1 MKLRRHGMRAW
12 LAAKAKAKVRLWVDG
27 PEIVHWDDPRQRM
40 TWDEP
45 TWPLLRTLESVRGEG
60 APVHVGAYSGVHYT
74 VVVITGGQHHL
85 DWVSLMHAHDEG
97 GQWVVHEGNVGDHGP
112 VKIGSDCWV
121 GFQAVIMSGITI
133 GHGAAVAACAVVTRD
148 VEPYAVVGG
157 NPAKLIRYRFDEPTR
172 AALLRIAWWDWPK
185 EKVAVHADQIH
196 SEDVSAFVAG
206 HDPQLGSPTCPLCAS
221 GQKRS
226 PE

>member
-1 MKLRRHGMRAW
+1 MRAHRRGGVRGW
-12 LAAKAKAKVRLWVDG
+12 LTEKAKAKVRLWVTG

-40 TWDEP
+40 TWDTP
-45 TWPLLRTLESVRGEG
+45 TWPTLRTLESVRGSG

-97 GQWVVHEGNVGDHGP
+97 GKWVVHENNVGDHGP
-112 VKIGSDCWV
+112 VSIGSDCWV

-133 GHGAAVAACAVVTRD
+133 GHGAAVAACAVVTKD

-157 NPAKLIRYRFDEPTR
+157 NPARHIRYRFDEPTR
-172 AALLRIAWWDWPK
+172 AALLRIAWWDWPT
-185 EKVAVHADQIH
+185 EKVAMHKDQIH
-196 SEDVSAFVAG
+196 SPDVSGFVAG
-206 HDPQLGSPTCPLCAS
+206 HDPELGAPSCPLCA
-221 GQKRS
+221 
-226 PE
+226 